1 MRRPRKSS
9 RRIRAPVAE
18 EPIFSMRDEEENV
31 DGPGGVFDESAS
43 NCAMRPNILL
53 IEDDPELSSAII
65 KELRRRDY
73 GVAFARSGLEG
84 IEKAKGAHF
93 DVLILDRML
102 PQVDGITIIRSL
114 RSAKIATPVLIISA
128 LDDVN
133 ERVLGLEAGA
143 DDYLIKPFSFAEMGA
158 RIEALLRRPAHTSQ
172 TRLQQG
178 PLMLDL
184 LERAAILNGGKIEL
198 SKREF
203 QILQYFME
211 RPGQLVTK
219 NMLLQQVWKY
229 KFIPQTNVVDVHIS
243 KLRQKL
249 EANQGGNLIRNI
261 RGQGYILD

>member
-1 MRRPRKSS
+1 MH
-9 RRIRAPVAE
+9 
-18 EPIFSMRDEEENV
+18 DEEQNA
-31 DGPGGVFDESAS
+31 DGPGRAFDESAR
-43 NCAMRPNILL
+43 NCAARPNVLL

-73 GVAFARSGLEG
+73 GVAYARSGSEG
-84 IEKAKGAHF
+84 IEKAREAHF

-102 PQVDGITIIRSL
+102 PQVDGITIIKSL

-128 LDDVN
+128 LDDVT

-172 TRLQQG
+172 TRLQAG
-178 PLMLDL
+178 PLVLDL
-184 LERAAILNGGKIEL
+184 LERVAILNGGKIDL

-211 RPGQLVTK
+211 RPGQLITK
-219 NMLLQQVWKY
+219 NMLLQKVWKY

-249 EANQGGNLIRNI
+249 ETHHGGTLIKNI
-261 RGQGYILD
+261 RGQGYILDQDA

>member
-1 MRRPRKSS
+1 MRARLRVVLMCDKESK
-9 RRIRAPVAE
+9 
-18 EPIFSMRDEEENV
+18 V
-31 DGPGGVFDESAS
+31 DGLETAFDDGA
-43 NCAMRPNILL
+43 NDATRPNVLL

-65 KELRRRDY
+65 KELRRREY
-73 GVAFARSGLEG
+73 GVAYARSGSEG
-84 IEKAKGAHF
+84 IEKAMEAHF

-102 PQVDGITIIRSL
+102 PEVDGLTIVRSL
-114 RSAKIATPVLIISA
+114 RSAKIPTPVLIISA

-143 DDYLIKPFSFAEMGA
+143 DDYLIKPFSFAEMAA
-158 RIEALLRRPAHTSQ
+158 RTEALLRRPALTSQ
-172 TRLQQG
+172 TTLQAG
-178 PLMLDL
+178 PLALDL
-184 LERAAILNGGKIEL
+184 LDRVAILNGDRIEL

-211 RPGQLVTK
+211 RPGQLITK

-249 EANQGGNLIRNI
+249 EAHHGAALIKNI
-261 RGQGYILD
+261 RGQGYILDKDA